1 MSTESSKA
9 LAEIAAAI
17 KKMRWPPQSAEA
29 HVQSAKSAADRLRS
43 VLQYSS
49 LPPKLD
55 LQEVASLL
63 VAASVLIDVIRCADG
78 IAAAV
83 GELEREVGF
92 EGLKTTEAAINRHGI
107 VSPVDDGDHVVV
119 EIQAAAD

>member
-1 MSTESSKA
+1 MSTESGKA

-17 KKMRWPPQSAEA
+17 KNEA
-29 HVQSAKSAADRLRS
+29 HVQSAKSAGDQLRS
-43 VLQYSS
+43 VLQNSS

-55 LQEVASLL
+55 L
-63 VAASVLIDVIRCADG
+63 

-83 GELEREVGF
+83 GELAREAGF
-92 EGLKTTEAAINRHGI
+92 EGLKMTEAAAINRRGI

-119 EIQAAAD
+119 EIQATAD